1 MLKAIERIINEF
13 RELSQQKTVRII
25 SHYDTDG
32 ITAAAIIIRAL
43 QREDRLFSVKI
54 VRQLE
59 ATLIS
64 EIQAEAEA
72 KRELLLFLD
81 LGSSNLIALS
91 QIKTDVFVLDHHEIT
106 EKAESPNLRFIN
118 PIIFEEDVSAAG
130 LAYLFVKQLNP
141 NNKDLASLA
150 VIGMVGDM
158 LEKALSKVN
167 NHILKDAEDITIKRG
182 LLIFS
187 ATRPLNKALE
197 FSSEIFIPEVTGSSA
212 GAINLLREAGI
223 KTQKGRYSSIVELD
237 SDETSRLITAIMLRR
252 SNKSNSGDS
261 IIGNI
266 YLIKFFNRMEDAR
279 ELSTL
284 INACSRTGYSDI
296 ALSLCLGDSR
306 ARAKADEIYNEY
318 KHQIIEALNW
328 ISHSNKIEGKGSV
341 IINAKGHIKDTI
353 IGTVTSILS
362 FSGVYSEGTV
372 LIGMAYQKDNVKVSA
387 RISGR
392 ENKTLNLQRM
402 LNSVIKETGGEGGGH
417 PKAAGCIIPK
427 EKESEFIELAQ
438 KEIET
443 EYMKIKL

>member
-13 RELSQQKTVRII
+13 KELSKQKTIRII

-43 QREDRLFSVKI
+43 QREDSLFSVKI

-141 NNKDLASLA
+141 NNRDLASLA

-197 FSSEIFIPEVTGSSA
+197 FSSEIFIPEVTGSSV

-252 SNKSNSGDS
+252 TNKSNSGDS

-266 YLIKFFNRMEDAR
+266 YLIKFFNRIEDAR

-296 ALSLCLGDSR
+296 ALSLCLGDSK
-306 ARAKADEIYNEY
+306 ARAKAEEIYNEY

-438 KEIET
+438 KEIEI

>member
-13 RELSQQKTVRII
+13 KELSKQKRVRII

-32 ITAAAIIIRAL
+32 ITAAAIIIKAL
-43 QREDRLFSVKI
+43 QREDRLFSVRI

-59 ATLIS
+59 ADLIS

-81 LGSSNLIALS
+81 LGSSNLGMLS
-91 QIKTDVFVLDHHEIT
+91 RIKTDVFVLDHHEIT

-118 PIIFEEDVSAAG
+118 PIIFDEDVSAAG

-167 NHILKDAEDITIKRG
+167 NHILNDAEDITIKRG

-197 FSSEIFIPEVTGSSA
+197 FSSDIFIPEVTGSSA

-252 SNKSNSGDS
+252 ANKSNSGDS

-296 ALSLCLGDSR
+296 ALSLCLGDSK
-306 ARAKADEIYNEY
+306 ARAKAEEIYNEY

-328 ISHSNKIEGKGSV
+328 ISHSDKIEGKGSV

-427 EKESEFIELAQ
+427 EKESEFIELAK